1 MKRFAVFLAVVSAAI
16 TSLLFVRN
24 KAPKGFMLWF
34 PKLFAGAAAPFT
46 ALAGAGG
53 AALGL
58 LSGSPL
64 AVFLG
69 SLAAASS
76 LRYVQAA
83 SASHHQFERMFGLGW
98 EDRLSPEL
106 KARML
111 RRHWTWRLPASPRP
125 TLEQDNPFWTIPGA
139 QERNLLCDVW
149 MPPTGTPRSGLA
161 LLFFHG
167 SAWTMLDKD
176 VGTRPFFRRLAAQG
190 HVVMDVAYRLFPET
204 DMAGMVGD
212 VKRAVT
218 WMKANAV
225 HYGVNPERIVLGG
238 ASAGGQLSMLA
249 AYAPDDPALTPEDVR
264 GQDLSV
270 RGVVSLYGP
279 ADLEACYFHTSQD
292 KTTRGSKIPAAAPN
306 SESGLARPMQRL
318 MGANYHR
325 LGMDKPASAGAFAV
339 MLGGHPD
346 EVPEAYRRFSPI
358 GYIHPGCPP
367 TLLIQGE
374 DDLITPVMS
383 TFALYR
389 KLMEARVPV
398 LCVAYPQTDHGFDLM
413 LPEVS
418 PTAQAALYDI
428 ERFLALMV

>member
-1 MKRFAVFLAVVSAAI
+1 MKRLAVFLAVVSAAI

-34 PKLFAGAAAPFT
+34 PKLFAGASAPFT

-53 AALGL
+53 AVLGL

-83 SASHHQFERMFGLGW
+83 SASHHQFERMFGPGW
-98 EDRLSPEL
+98 EDRLPAQL

-111 RRHWTWRLPASPRP
+111 RRRWAWRLPITPAP
-125 TLEQDNPFWTIPGA
+125 TLEQNVAFWSVPGT
-139 QERNLLCDVW
+139 EGRGLLCDLW
-149 MPPTGTPRSGLA
+149 TPPAGTPRSELA

-176 VGTRPFFRRLAAQG
+176 VGTRSFFRRLAAQG

-212 VKRAVT
+212 VKRAVA

-225 HYGVNPERIVLGG
+225 HYGVNPERIILGG

-249 AYAPDDPALTPEDVR
+249 AYAPDDAALTPEDVR

-279 ADLEACYFHTSQD
+279 ADLEACYFHTNQD
-292 KTTRGSKIPAAAPN
+292 KTTRGSKMPAAAPTG
-306 SESGLARPMQRL
+306 ESSTARLMQRV
-318 MGANYHR
+318 MGENFHR
-325 LGMDKPASAGAFAV
+325 LGMDKPASAGAFAI

-346 EVPEAYRRFSPI
+346 EIPEVYRRFSPI
-358 GYIHPGCPP
+358 EYVHPGCPP

-389 KLMEARVPV
+389 KLMEARVPA

-413 LPEVS
+413 LPDVS
-418 PTAQAALYDI
+418 PTAQSALYDI
-428 ERFLALMV
+428 ERFMALMV